1 MSSSNFDDDL
11 EWDESKRTKTAWSLA
26 TRQRSK
32 RTYGRRSTS
41 TGNLQL
47 PPQKTYGKR
56 SSAHNNSRTVSYAKQ
71 QESKLERSTQQL
83 FEGTNSFH
91 SSSTTTQSQSK
102 RSLSLNSFGEIG
114 FDSINEENRNP
125 NIKESFTSIATTT
138 QESYSASSSGNKVE
152 FGNRFHDSLTFSTN
166 SSSCFSSLC
175 NTNRGSNTIFSSFN
189 EDNNDSS
196 SFLSPCLTPSRSI
209 SSSSRKR
216 GARGVCESPLLH
228 CDDVSSSSG
237 LSAANLLSTS
247 SYGSRRARSR
257 IFSPEST
264 KKIMAA
270 AAAAAAKEKF
280 KDGSMEE
287 QNREQEPDEHCNN
300 HDNEEDKKKKRNGR
314 AKKIERMT
322 TLRTKNES
330 FNESE
335 SEMELDLDDVD
346 NSFSFHN
353 TSCELSQIDLEE
365 SEKTENQ
372 QRQQNHQT
380 NNEAI
385 PKKKNLLPLQLMPRR
400 MSSVGNMSFE
410 DAIFGPVESNKMERG
425 DAEKNESIF
434 DTMSSYEDLKFLI
447 KELRRWSSGK
457 LLASFGM
464 NKNCTVVPPNSWSSS
479 RRAAFVYWTT
489 FHLGFCHKCCG
500 GSVSYLQISESK
512 AKEVQKDLEKALLEY
527 KENCKNKENKVL
539 ATEKKKKKL
548 SVAYDTPLPMSSI
561 KISKLE

>member
-11 EWDESKRTKTAWSLA
+11 EEWDESKRTKTAWSLA
-26 TRQRSK
+26 TKQRSK
-32 RTYGRRSTS
+32 RTYGRRSPS

-47 PPQKTYGKR
+47 PQQKKYGKR
-56 SSAHNNSRTVSYAKQ
+56 SSSHNSRTVSYARQ
-71 QESKLERSTQQL
+71 QESKLERSTQHL
-83 FEGTNSFH
+83 FEGKNPFH
-91 SSSTTTQSQSK
+91 SETTTHSQSK
-102 RSLSLNSFGEIG
+102 RSSSLNSFGEIG
-114 FDSINEENRNP
+114 SAPINEENRHP
-125 NIKESFTSIATTT
+125 NIKESFTSTATTT
-138 QESYSASSSGNKVE
+138 QESFSASSSGKVE
-152 FGNRFHDSLTFSTN
+152 SGNRFHDSLTFSTN
-166 SSSCFSSLC
+166 GSSCFSSLC
-175 NTNRGSNTIFSSFN
+175 NANRGSGTIFSSLN
-189 EDNNDSS
+189 EDNSNCNS
-196 SFLSPCLTPSRSI
+196 LLAPCLTPSRSV

-228 CDDVSSSSG
+228 YDDVSSSSG

-247 SYGSRRARSR
+247 SFGSSRRARSR

-270 AAAAAAKEKF
+270 EAAAAAKEKF
-280 KDGSMEE
+280 RDGLVRD
-287 QNREQEPDEHCNN
+287 QNDEQEPNENRENN
-300 HDNEEDKKKKRNGR
+300 NDDKKKKRNGR
-314 AKKIERMT
+314 AKKFERMT

-335 SEMELDLDDVD
+335 SEMEVDFDDVD

-353 TSCELSQIDLEE
+353 TSCELSQIDLED
-365 SEKTENQ
+365 SDKLENK
-372 QRQQNHQT
+372 QRQQNHQSS
-380 NNEAI
+380 NETI
-385 PKKKNLLPLQLMPRR
+385 PKKKSLMPLQLMPRR
-400 MSSVGNMSFE
+400 MSSVGNMSFD

-425 DAEKNESIF
+425 DVEKNESIF

-457 LLASFGM
+457 LHASFGM

-479 RRAAFVYWTT
+479 RRAAFVQWTT

-512 AKEVQKDLEKALLEY
+512 AKKIQKDLEKTLLEY
-527 KENCKNKENKVL
+527 KETCKNKDSEVL
-539 ATEKKKKKL
+539 ATEKKKKQIF
-548 SVAYDTPLPMSSI
+548 VAYDTPLPMSTI